1 MYFRLLMLTLVL
13 STSTAAAQPARPLAG
28 RTVQSVVDELRAAG
42 APLVYSSA
50 LLPSTL
56 VVTAE
61 PAAMA
66 PLDLAREI
74 LAPHGLAVREEG
86 GAWLVVRAEEPAAG
100 GRVVLEVAAAY
111 VGTPVASFDVAVEGG
126 AATLRAAGANGRVEL
141 EPLPAGRY
149 GITVR
154 AAGYLPERV
163 TVHVTAGATA
173 TVNVALVEAVAKLE
187 ELVVTASR
195 YDVASDVL
203 PSAAYFSRAEVENLP
218 LFGDDTLRV
227 AQRLPGVTGNGFS
240 ARPYVRGGAA
250 DEVAVLLD
258 GVRLAEP
265 YHLRDFQSVFSAVDQ
280 RIVDHVAVHAGGF
293 PAEYGDALSGLIAVE
308 VREPAEL
315 QHELG
320 VSVLYTSALSS
331 GTFAGGRASWLVSG
345 RDSNLDRVLADELGE
360 PAYSD
365 VFARIGA
372 DLGAKHRLA
381 FGGLRLDDDVRL
393 TQDDPGARELATS
406 DTDSRQTWLRLDS
419 DWSDRLTSSMWL
431 YSTNVTSWRR
441 ADVADPAE
449 LIGSVDDRRTLE
461 TIAVKQRWQ
470 YAPSDRQLLR
480 FGLEAESRDASFRYA
495 GSADRRGLLATIG
508 GPPSF
513 TRSHAVAVESEIL
526 GLYVEDRVQLA
537 ERWIADVG
545 LRWDRQSH
553 LPADAKDRF
562 GPRLSVLA
570 RLNER
575 TDLRLSHGRFFQ
587 AESLLELQ
595 VEDGVTESRPA
606 QRAVHSV
613 VGLDRRLAGTVALRA
628 EWYRKRTRPVRPR
641 FENLFEPLVVAPE
654 LRSSRVLVTPERAE
668 ADGVELTISGE
679 APVSWWFGVSLAN
692 ADDRIGG
699 VAVPRG
705 WDQERAANAGVTWP
719 AGRWTVS
726 ATATIHRGWPATEL
740 RLVTN
745 ASGEPVVAPGAR
757 NASRLPSV
765 RRLDFRL
772 SRDYALGDT
781 ALRFFAEI
789 TNLTNRDNPCCLV
802 YSAATLPDGSPVLVR
817 QERAQGGVTG
827 NVGLLWQF

>member
-1 MYFRLLMLTLVL
+1 MYFRLFVLTLVL
-13 STSTAAAQPARPLAG
+13 ATSSVAAQPARPLAG

-42 APLVYSSA
+42 APLVYSSG

-56 VVTAE
+56 VVMAE
-61 PAAMA
+61 PVATA
-66 PLDLAREI
+66 PLELAREV

-86 GAWLVVRAEEPAAG
+86 GAWLVVRAEELGGAG
-100 GRVVLEVAAAY
+100 GVVLEVTAAY
-111 VGTPVASFDVAVEGG
+111 VGTPIASFEVAAEGP
-126 AATLRAAGANGRVEL
+126 TSLRATGAGGRAEL
-141 EPLPAGRY
+141 ERIPPGRY
-149 GITVR
+149 AMTVR

-163 TVHVTAGATA
+163 SAQVTAGATA
-173 TVNVALVEAVAKLE
+173 TVTVALVEAVAKLE

-195 YDVASDVL
+195 YDVANDVQ

-218 LFGDDTLRV
+218 LLGDDTLRV

-315 QHELG
+315 RHELG
-320 VSVLYTSALSS
+320 LSVLYTSVLSS

-360 PAYSD
+360 PAFSD
-365 VFARIGA
+365 VFARVGA
-372 DLGAKHRLA
+372 DLGARHRLA
-381 FGGLRLDDDVRL
+381 FGGLRFDDDVQLR
-393 TQDDPGARELATS
+393 QADPEGLELGTS
-406 DTDSRQTWLRLDS
+406 DTDSRQAWLRLDS
-419 DWSDRLTSSMWL
+419 DWSDDLASSMWL
-431 YSTNVTSWRR
+431 TATSVTSRRR
-441 ADVADPAE
+441 ADVAVPNE
-449 LIGSVDDRRTLE
+449 LIGSVDDRRSLDA
-461 TIAVKQRWQ
+461 IAVKQRWQ
-470 YAPSDRQLLR
+470 YSQSDRQLLR
-480 FGLEAESRDASFRYA
+480 FGLEAESRDADFRYA
-495 GSADRRGLLATIG
+495 AVADRRGLLATLG
-508 GPPSF
+508 GPESLA
-513 TRSHAVAVESEIL
+513 RAHASTVESETL

-537 ERWIADVG
+537 ERWIADLG

-553 LPADAKDRF
+553 LPAEEKDRF
-562 GPRLSVLA
+562 GPRLSLLA
-570 RLNER
+570 RLDDR

-587 AESLLELQ
+587 AESLLDLQ
-595 VEDGVTESRPA
+595 VEDGVTVFWPA

-613 VGLDRRLAGTVALRA
+613 VGLDRRLAGTIALRA
-628 EWYRKRTRPVRPR
+628 EWYRKRTRQVRPR
-641 FENLFEPLVVAPE
+641 FENLFEPLVIAPE
-654 LRSSRVLVTPERAE
+654 LRSSRVLVAPERAE
-668 ADGVELTISGE
+668 ADGLELTISGE
-679 APVSWWFGVSLAN
+679 APASWWIGVSLAN
-692 ADDRIGG
+692 ADDHVAGA
-699 VAVPRG
+699 AVPRA
-705 WDQERAANAGVTWP
+705 WDQERAVNAGVTWP

-726 ATATIHRGWPATEL
+726 AAATIHRGWPATEL
-740 RLVTN
+740 RLVTGPN
-745 ASGEPVVAPGAR
+745 GEPAVVAGPR
-757 NASRLPSV
+757 NVSRLPSV

-789 TNLTNRDNPCCLV
+789 TNLTNRDNPCCLA
-802 YSAATLPDGSPVLVR
+802 YAGATLSDGSAALV
-817 QERAQGGVTG
+817 QELRSQGGVTG